1 MVSLVNSIPII
12 VVLSD
17 FSEILTLIIYL
28 LVEKILSKQLFCA
41 NTVKK
46 NSFQDKSIF
55 RDKLFS

>member
-1 MVSLVNSIPII
+1 MVSLLNSIPII
-12 VVLSD
+12 VILSD

-46 NSFQDKSIF
+46 YSFQDKSIF